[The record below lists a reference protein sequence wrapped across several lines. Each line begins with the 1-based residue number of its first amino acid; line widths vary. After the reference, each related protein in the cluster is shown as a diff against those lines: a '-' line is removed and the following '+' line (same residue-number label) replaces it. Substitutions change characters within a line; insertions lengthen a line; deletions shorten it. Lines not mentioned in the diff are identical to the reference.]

1 MDDNRRATRFLIG
14 TIVVAIVVVF
24 VTGML
29 LRYPV
34 KTDPFDPPAASASAA
49 SLP

>member
-1 MDDNRRATRFLIG
+1 MEDNSRATRFLVG
-14 TIVVAIVVVF
+14 TIVVGVVVVF

-34 KTDPFDPPAASASAA
+34 KTDPFDHEPAPTAQVR
-49 SLP
+49 